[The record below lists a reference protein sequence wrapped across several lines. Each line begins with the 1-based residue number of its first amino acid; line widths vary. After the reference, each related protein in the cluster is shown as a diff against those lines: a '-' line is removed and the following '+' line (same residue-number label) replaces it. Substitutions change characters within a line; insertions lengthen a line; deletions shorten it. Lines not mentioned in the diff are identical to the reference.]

1 MKKDNIIYIA
11 LTVFGILFII
21 FIIKNWKLID
31 KSLTFMSDAYKYSTN
46 VSIHLNRLN
55 PYAKPLFEKFIQGV
69 IALGYTP
76 QINSSYRS
84 FAEQQ
89 VQYNANPS
97 NAKAGYSYH
106 NYGLAIDM
114 QVSKNGKV
122 WGKATSDADWMQTG
136 IPQLAK
142 SLGLTWGGDNAVF
155 GNYQDAVHF
164 DWRVKKTTEL
174 LAMAKNQFGS
184 NEIKGNELKI
194 V

>member
-1 MKKDNIIYIA
+1 
-11 LTVFGILFII
+11 
-21 FIIKNWKLID
+21 
-31 KSLTFMSDAYKYSTN
+31 MSDAYKYSIN
-46 VSIHLNRLN
+46 VSTHLNKLN
-55 PYAKPLFEKFIQGV
+55 PAAKPVFEKFIQGV

-89 VQYNANPS
+89 IQYNANPS
-97 NAKAGYSYH
+97 NARAGYSYH

-122 WGKATSDADWMQTG
+122 WGKATSDADWNNTG

-142 SLGLTWGGDNAVF
+142 QLGLTWGGDNAVF

-164 DWRVKKTTEL
+164 DYRIKKTPQL
-174 LAMAKNQFGS
+174 LAMAQNQFGS
-184 NEIKGNELKI
+184 NEIIGNELKI